1 MLCPSSSWF
10 CEYGWTLIF
19 LLVFPLLAVAIF
31 NAIVEVYKKIK
42 QPELPFLLTPNHRH
56 LHILNA
62 TAEQVIIYIKS
73 IISAYSPYFNKDNK
87 MVYYAVYDRT
97 KFYKQQKDDTRIYGV
112 VFAGLKYDLEFT
124 EDGNMLQKKNKQKI
138 PQLFSL
144 SILPIGIGS
153 NTKLRVNYET

>member
-42 QPELPFLLTPNHRH
+42 QPELPFLLTPNHRN

-62 TAEQVIIYIKS
+62 PAVQVVTHIKS
-73 IISAYSPYFNKDNK
+73 IISAFSPYFNKENEI
-87 MVYYAVYDRT
+87 VYFADYHRT
-97 KFYKQQKDDTRIYGV
+97 KFYDQQKDNTTIYGI

-124 EDGNMLQKKNKQKI
+124 EDGQTLRKKNKEEIQE
-138 PQLFSL
+138 LFNL
-144 SILPIGIGS
+144 SIFLLELVR
-153 NTKLRVNYET
+153 TQNY